1 MINPLTSALLQCN
14 QSDNIWLLN
23 CPEGSQ
29 HTLIRQK
36 IRIHQINNIILT
48 NLNVENLA
56 GLMGF
61 LSSLSLN
68 SRIHQINLYGPPG
81 LSNYL
86 KLARKYSQTTF
97 KYNIAIYN
105 LYYGYIT
112 SNFPYIIYSYP
123 LDIKNQ
129 QCEYIILE
137 KEQVGRFLLSKA
149 KLFNLISGRF
159 YGDLKRQNRFL
170 TPDGNILSG
179 KFFTGRRAIGL
190 KILYLIQVYGYRS
203 SIESVLYC
211 TEVIKYKTIA
221 SESLESLS

>member
-1 MINPLTSALLQCN
+1 MINPSTSSLLQCN

-29 HTLIRQK
+29 HKLIKQK

-48 NLNVENLA
+48 NLNIENLA

-105 LYYGYIT
+105 LSYGYII
-112 SNFPYIIYSYP
+112 SSFPYIIYSYP
-123 LDIKNQ
+123 FDLKNQ
-129 QCEYIILE
+129 QFEYIILE
-137 KEQVGRFLLSKA
+137 KEQIGRFSSFKA
-149 KLFNLISGRF
+149 KLFNFMSGPL

-170 TPDGNILSG
+170 TPDGNILAG
-179 KFFTGRRAIGL
+179 KFFTGKRAIGL
-190 KILYLIQVYGYRS
+190 KILYLRQVYGYRS
-203 SIESVLYC
+203 SIESVLYS
-211 TEVIKYKTIA
+211 TEVIKYKTIG
-221 SESLESLS
+221 SESL

>member
-1 MINPLTSALLQCN
+1 MINPSTSTLLQCH
-14 QSDNIWLLN
+14 QSNNVWLLN

-29 HTLIRQK
+29 HTLIKQK

-48 NLNVENLA
+48 NLNIENLA

-97 KYNIAIYN
+97 KYRIAIYT
-105 LYYGYIT
+105 LSYGYIT

-123 LDIKNQ
+123 FDLKNQ
-129 QCEYIILE
+129 QFEYLILE
-137 KEQVGRFLLSKA
+137 KEQIGRFLSLKA
-149 KLFNLISGRF
+149 KSFNIMSGPL

-170 TPDGNILSG
+170 TPDGNILAG
-179 KFFTGRRAIGL
+179 KFFTGRRSTGL

-203 SIESVLYC
+203 SIESVLYS
-211 TEVIKYKTIA
+211 TEVIKCQTTA
-221 SESLESLS
+221 SETL